1 MDHGK
6 ADTQLRSLRLASRL
20 IDIQVDPGALVIP
33 GSASSD
39 GATGFYDAIVDW
51 FADLTGFSESA
62 AGVREHLVV
71 EGELLRSDV
80 NGREMRCG
88 KLTTPSLAELRQ
100 TSSDRDGPVTVREVV
115 ADARALHIDA
125 TNSDAMFQVA
135 SQFNLL
141 EMPSPTVTP
150 ERGVTGYWSDRT
162 QGPACAVACGAG
174 TIQRNWFAPVGGQ
187 LGQSAERQIDC
198 ATELAAALC
207 ERTGHTDLWEMRNGY
222 LFATEDGLDSIA
234 GVVAESSADDRDALL
249 GTLRIGLHSNTEVTF
264 GTTSETAGPIVSQ
277 AYCSAVPIGYSEHST
292 KRWEPLARLVLDAT
306 YEATLRAAAINAEAT
321 GNRSVFLTLVG
332 GGVFGNPTKWITE
345 AIHRAVT
352 RLAGADLDIAI
363 VSYGSRQ
370 PEVAD
375 LITHG

>member
-1 MDHGK
+1 MSYSSLSQCGAGCGCHG
-6 ADTQLRSLRLASRL
+6 ARREVSIARQRSAPSG
-20 IDIQVDPGALVIP
+20 GA
-33 GSASSD
+33 A
-39 GATGFYDAIVDW
+39 GFYDAVVDW

-80 NGREMRCG
+80 NGRETRCG
-88 KLTTPSLAELRQ
+88 TLTTPSLAELRQ
-100 TSSDRDGPVTVREVV
+100 IVPDQNGPVTVREVV
-115 ADARALHIDA
+115 ADARALHLNA
-125 TNSDAMFQVA
+125 TNRGAMFQVA

-162 QGPACAVACGAG
+162 QGPACAIACGAG
-174 TIQRNWFAPVGGQ
+174 TIQRNWFTPVGGQ
-187 LGQSAERQIDC
+187 VGQSADRQIDC
-198 ATELAAALC
+198 ATDLAAALR
-207 ERTGHTDLWEMRNGY
+207 ERSGHDDLWEMRNGY
-222 LFATEDGLDSIA
+222 LFATGDGLDSVA
-234 GVVAESSADDRDALL
+234 DVVAECSTDDRDLLL
-249 GTLRIGLHSNTEVTF
+249 GSLRIGLQSNTEVTF
-264 GTTSETAGPIVSQ
+264 GTTSEAPGPIVNQ
-277 AYCSAVPIGYSEHST
+277 AYCSAVPIGYSEHSAE
-292 KRWEPLARLVLDAT
+292 RWEPLARLVLDAT
-306 YEATLRAAAINAEAT
+306 YEATLRAAAVNAEAT

-332 GGVFGNPTKWITE
+332 GGVFGNPTTWIIE

-352 RLAGADLDIAI
+352 HLVGANLDIAI